1 MPENIIIAIGL
12 AVLSFI
18 SGMLGL
24 GVAFAAIPFLGLFL
38 PDLVHQVQPLSLL
51 LNGVTALLSTFGF
64 ARSGFV
70 DWKKAIPLAAITTA
84 SAPVGAFIVQFIEQ
98 KVVWIIYFA
107 AVFYLAYQLFRP
119 VKASVK
125 QENFKLAAILAI
137 PISIMSGFLG
147 VGPGFLLLPTLIL
160 AGFEPKKAAGINAFA
175 VCPPSFS
182 ALIPHLSTAS
192 WNLPLTGLLVVVG
205 ALFSFAGAR
214 ITSLFL
220 PSKRLKQLFALLIL
234 LVTAYKIFTLLQ

>member
-1 MPENIIIAIGL
+1 MSANIIITIGL
-12 AVLSFI
+12 AVLSFV

-84 SAPVGAFIVQFIEQ
+84 SAPLGAFIVQFIEQ

-107 AVFYLAYQLFRP
+107 AVFYLAYQLFQP
-119 VKASVK
+119 VKASDK
-125 QENFKLAAILAI
+125 QENFKLAAVSAI

-160 AGFEPKKAAGINAFA
+160 LGFEPKKAAGINAFA

-182 ALIPHLSTAS
+182 ALLPHLGTAS
-192 WNLPLTGLLVVVG
+192 WNLPLTVLLVVVG

-214 ITSLFL
+214 ITSLFVAG
-220 PSKRLKQLFALLIL
+220 KRLKQLFAVLIL
-234 LVTAYKIFTLLQ
+234 IVTAYKIFTLLK